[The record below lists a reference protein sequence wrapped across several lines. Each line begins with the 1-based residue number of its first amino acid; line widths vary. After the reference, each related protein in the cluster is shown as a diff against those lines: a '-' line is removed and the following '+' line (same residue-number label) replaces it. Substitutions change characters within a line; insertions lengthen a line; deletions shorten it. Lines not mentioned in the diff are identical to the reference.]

1 MLPAARDH
9 TTNTEGPAPRQ
20 PFAEAQRPL
29 LSVAHVSKTFPGQV
43 ALDDVSIAI
52 NQGEIYGLVGQN
64 GSGKSTF
71 IKILAGFHE
80 PDPGSQARF
89 LGHDV
94 SLGRHGSA
102 WRRRAHF
109 VHQDLALIPT
119 LDTVENLAL
128 ERGFR
133 TGRLGR
139 IDWKGERARASALLA
154 SFGLEFDTT
163 LPTGELS
170 PAHRTT
176 VAIVRALQAWDGS
189 SGLLVLDEATAALP
203 PAEVSRLFQFLR
215 SLVER
220 GASILFVSHRL
231 EEILAITDRVGVLQ
245 DGTLIAE
252 YTTKDLN
259 QVKLVSL
266 IAGNH
271 EIKETAHPIS
281 AGPGPI
287 VLRVEHLASDTLVD
301 LSFKLRAGEVVGIT
315 GILGSGREEV
325 AQILSGANRP
335 SAGVMYL
342 DGKRLPPLDPRTAL
356 AKGIALVPAH
366 RAVQGLIQSF
376 PIRENLTFPWLA
388 PLVRYTFILPGRE
401 RKDTL
406 RWIDKVQLVPREP
419 ERPAGQLSGGNQQKV
434 VIAKS
439 LRTSPKILVLD
450 DPTQGVDVGAKA
462 AIHRLLLDV
471 AASGTAVILCS
482 VEADDL
488 VGLCDRVLVLRDG
501 RVVAELAD
509 DEVSEHQLLLTTLRI
524 DACGAGTPEDL
535 GHMSQAS
542 PRDPT
547 PSSDAEAAIAPATQN
562 TESDSRLGPETP
574 RDPVSTAPATVD
586 ATRNSK
592 QRSATGF
599 EFAVEWAIRS
609 FQNFSA
615 VYILAALIILFGV
628 WMPSTF
634 LTATTLKTLLPQQAV
649 TAMLSVGLVV
659 ALAAGVFDLSI
670 AGTLG
675 LSAIVVTKLMVNT
688 GVAVPLAIAIALG
701 VGIFIGSVNALLIVV
716 FRLIPSLQHSRCK
729 ACWRRWCSR
738 CPVTNR
744 RSACPTRSPPWD
756 LPLPSRYHCLCC
768 I

>member
-133 TGRLGR
+133 TGRQ
-139 IDWKGERARASALLA
+139 
-154 SFGLEFDTT
+154 
-163 LPTGELS
+163 GELTGKGS
-170 PAHRTT
+170 AHALQPCSQALDLSSTQHCQRVSCPPAHRTT

-266 IAGNH
+266 IAGN
-271 EIKETAHPIS
+271 
-281 AGPGPI
+281 
-287 VLRVEHLASDTLVD
+287 
-301 LSFKLRAGEVVGIT
+301 
-315 GILGSGREEV
+315 
-325 AQILSGANRP
+325 
-335 SAGVMYL
+335 
-342 DGKRLPPLDPRTAL
+342 
-356 AKGIALVPAH
+356 
-366 RAVQGLIQSF
+366 
-376 PIRENLTFPWLA
+376 
-388 PLVRYTFILPGRE
+388 
-401 RKDTL
+401 
-406 RWIDKVQLVPREP
+406 
-419 ERPAGQLSGGNQQKV
+419 
-434 VIAKS
+434 
-439 LRTSPKILVLD
+439 
-450 DPTQGVDVGAKA
+450 
-462 AIHRLLLDV
+462 
-471 AASGTAVILCS
+471 
-482 VEADDL
+482 
-488 VGLCDRVLVLRDG
+488 
-501 RVVAELAD
+501 
-509 DEVSEHQLLLTTLRI
+509 
-524 DACGAGTPEDL
+524 
-535 GHMSQAS
+535 
-542 PRDPT
+542 
-547 PSSDAEAAIAPATQN
+547 
-562 TESDSRLGPETP
+562 
-574 RDPVSTAPATVD
+574 
-586 ATRNSK
+586 
-592 QRSATGF
+592 QRSRKRA
-599 EFAVEWAIRS
+599 R
-609 FQNFSA
+609 
-615 VYILAALIILFGV
+615 
-628 WMPSTF
+628 
-634 LTATTLKTLLPQQAV
+634 
-649 TAMLSVGLVV
+649 
-659 ALAAGVFDLSI
+659 
-670 AGTLG
+670 
-675 LSAIVVTKLMVNT
+675 
-688 GVAVPLAIAIALG
+688 
-701 VGIFIGSVNALLIVV
+701 
-716 FRLIPSLQHSRCK
+716 
-729 ACWRRWCSR
+729 
-738 CPVTNR
+738 
-744 RSACPTRSPPWD
+744 TR
-756 LPLPSRYHCLCC
+756 
-768 I
+768 